1 MRIIELRAARL
12 RHFFNIATVKR
23 MRTECWIR
31 CPVWVVTT
39 LVLPLFLAPA
49 YGGPNGGYA
58 ELVRQ
63 VGPSVVT
70 VLVEE
75 KREGAGQRAA
85 ERATANNDPAGASEL
100 LRRLLMGPGSTPMHR
115 DGGDSQGSGFIIR
128 ADGLIVTNRHVIVS
142 ARTVQVKLPD
152 GQRLPA
158 KVIGADAATDIALLK
173 VTTGPLPTL
182 KLGASTNISVG
193 DAVVAIGNPFGLG
206 QTVTAGIVSARGRTL
221 EDDPYIDFLQTDA
234 AINFGNSGGP
244 LLSTDGDVVGVTSAI
259 LSPSGG
265 SVGLGFAIPAETV
278 SAVVSELQAHGHVD
292 RGYLG
297 ISAQPM
303 TSAVARAFGL
313 DSATG
318 ALVTSLEPK
327 GPSVDTLRVGDVIL
341 NIDSTPV
348 TFENLGKLAGRLHPG
363 STVQAVI
370 MRDGARQ
377 QLALAIGQLPDPPI
391 DPGLS
396 GDADTWVPN
405 LELGVARSTRAIRTA
420 IKASD
425 EAGGLIVTQLRPAGA
440 GALAGL
446 KVGDLITYAG
456 SKHLESVAD
465 LASVGK
471 PSVKQ
476 PLLLLI
482 VRDGAPHFVAATGS
496 SEN

>member
-1 MRIIELRAARL
+1 
-12 RHFFNIATVKR
+12 
-23 MRTECWIR
+23 MRTECWAR
-31 CPVWVVTT
+31 CPIWIVAA
-39 LVLPLFLAPA
+39 LVLPVLLSPA
-49 YGGPNGGYA
+49 YGGTPGGYA

-85 ERATANNDPAGASEL
+85 ERATANTDPGGASEV
-100 LRRLLMGPGSTPMHR
+100 LRRLLTGPGNGPAPR
-115 DGGDSQGSGFIIR
+115 DGGDAQGSGFVIR

-142 ARTVQVKLPD
+142 ARAVQVKLAS

-158 KVIGADAATDIALLK
+158 KVIGTDAATDIALLK
-173 VTTGPLPTL
+173 VTTEPLPTL
-182 KLGASTNISVG
+182 KLGSSANISVG
-193 DAVVAIGNPFGLG
+193 DAVIAIGNPFGLG

-221 EDDPYIDFLQTDA
+221 GDDPYIDFLQTDA

-265 SVGLGFAIPAETV
+265 SVGLGFAIPAEV
-278 SAVVSELQAHGHVD
+278 VASVVSELQAHGRVA

-303 TSAVARAFGL
+303 TTAVARAFGL
-313 DSATG
+313 DSTAG
-318 ALVTSLEPK
+318 ALVTALEPK
-327 GPSVDTLRVGDVIL
+327 GPSADTLHVGDVIL
-341 NIDSTPV
+341 SIGDTPV
-348 TFENLGKLAGRLHPG
+348 TFENLGKIAGRLHPG
-363 STVQAVI
+363 ATVQAMV
-370 MRDGARQ
+370 MRDGERQ
-377 QLALAIGQLPDPPI
+377 HLSLLIGQLPDPPN
-391 DPGLS
+391 DPALT

-405 LELGVARSTRAIRTA
+405 LELGVAKSTRAIRTA

-425 EAGGLIVTQLRPAGA
+425 EPGGLIVTQLRPAGA

-446 KVGDLITYAG
+446 KVGDLLTYAG
-456 SKHLESVAD
+456 SKHLENVAD
-465 LASVGK
+465 LAAVSR

-482 VRDGAPHFVAATGS
+482 IREGAPRFVAATGS
-496 SEN
+496 AEE

>member
-1 MRIIELRAARL
+1 
-12 RHFFNIATVKR
+12 
-23 MRTECWIR
+23 MRTFGRYVRNRLSI
-31 CPVWVVTT
+31 TAL
-39 LVLPLFLAPA
+39 LVLPLALSPA
-49 YGGPNGGYA
+49 YGGATGSGYA

-63 VGPSVVT
+63 VAPSVVT

-85 ERATANNDPAGASEL
+85 ERATANSDPAGVSEL
-100 LRRLLMGPGSTPMHR
+100 LRRLLSGPGNEPLHH
-115 DGGDSQGSGFIIR
+115 DGGDAQGSGFIIR

-142 ARTVQVKLPD
+142 ARAVQVKLPS

-158 KVIGADAATDIALLK
+158 HVIGADAATDIALLK
-173 VTTGPLPTL
+173 VTTTPLPML
-182 KLGASTNISVG
+182 KLGSSANISVG
-193 DAVVAIGNPFGLG
+193 DAVIAIGNPFGLG

-278 SAVVSELQAHGHVD
+278 ASVVGELEAHGRVD

-303 TSAVARAFGL
+303 TPAVARAFGL
-313 DSATG
+313 SSPSG
-318 ALVTSLEPK
+318 ALVTALEPK
-327 GPSVDTLRVGDVIL
+327 GPSVDTLRIGDVIL
-341 NIDSTPV
+341 SIGDTPV
-348 TFENLGKLAGRLHPG
+348 SFESLGKVAGRLHPG
-363 STVQAVI
+363 STVQVVV
-370 MRDGARQ
+370 MRDGGRQ
-377 QLALAIGQLPDPPI
+377 QLALLIGQLPDPPS
-391 DPGLS
+391 DPALT
-396 GDADTWVPN
+396 GDTDTWVPS
-405 LELGVARSTRAIRTA
+405 LELGVAKSTRAIRTA
-420 IKASD
+420 IKAND
-425 EAGGLIVTQLRPAGA
+425 EPAGLIVTQLRPAGA

-456 SKHLESVAD
+456 SKHLENVAD
-465 LASVGK
+465 LATVSR
-471 PSVKQ
+471 PSIKQ

-482 VRDGAPHFVAATGS
+482 LREGAPRFVAATGS
-496 SEN
+496 SEEP